1 MKPSRG
7 KATVLMTGGAAE
19 AAESKPDTYVAVCL
33 FTDTNLFDQVSFQVR
48 DYSLLQYTFSII
60 PRRTPVDVVTSSN
73 TQNIGSPVEL
83 PKIEEPTVEQ
93 INEYHR
99 KFIEHVVD
107 FFEKEKYKYV
117 ENADS
122 VHLEFV

>member
-19 AAESKPDTYVAVCL
+19 AAESKPDTYV
-33 FTDTNLFDQVSFQVR
+33 
-48 DYSLLQYTFSII
+48 
-60 PRRTPVDVVTSSN
+60 
-73 TQNIGSPVEL
+73 GSPVEL

-107 FFEKEKYKYV
+107 FFEKEKYNSSTIY
-117 ENADS
+117 
-122 VHLEFV
+122 